1 MLLYTAGILTEISFD
16 RNNFQKSKKM
26 YKTTTLPNPPSLLT
40 FPIIATKSL
49 PLDTSHQS
57 LPGSQFFFEDQFGQ
71 RMEVEVVDDAP
82 TAGFSGEGTAVVPSK
97 KMKKGG
103 QIKKKGRQIK
113 IKGETKAKKKASSD
127 AIELTEEEER
137 GICCNLVENGL
148 VFNQTLVQY

>member
-1 MLLYTAGILTEISFD
+1 
-16 RNNFQKSKKM
+16 M
-26 YKTTTLPNPPSLLT
+26 YKTTTLPNPPSLLS

-57 LPGSQFFFEDQFGQ
+57 LPGSQLFFEDQFGQ
-71 RMEVEVVDDAP
+71 RIEVEVVDDAP
-82 TAGFSGEGTAVVPSK
+82 TAGVSGEGPAAVPSK

-113 IKGETKAKKKASSD
+113 TKAKKKASSD
-127 AIELTEEEER
+127 AIKLTEEEER
-137 GICCNLVENGL
+137 GISCNLVETGL